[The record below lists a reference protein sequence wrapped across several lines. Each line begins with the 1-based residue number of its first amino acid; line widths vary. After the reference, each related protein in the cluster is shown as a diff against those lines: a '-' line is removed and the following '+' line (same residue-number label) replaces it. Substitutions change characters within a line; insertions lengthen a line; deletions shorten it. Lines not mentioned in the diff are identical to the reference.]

1 MSGGGWR
8 FSHYV
13 VSDSCNPM
21 DCTPPSSSV
30 HGISQARN
38 TGLCCRFHPQG
49 IFLTQGSNPHLLHW
63 QADSLPLVR
72 LGSSIFKG
80 LKCFTNTSREIHILS
95 LGPHEAKPILYLG
108 CWMKHKCLI
117 SICWMCEWMNKNTH
131 TTKSG
136 HGSVDP
142 LFPKPKYHLRPRPS
156 DFIL

>member
-1 MSGGGWR
+1 M
-8 FSHYV
+8 
-13 VSDSCNPM
+13 SDSLRPHRLYPTKLLCPWNFL
-21 DCTPPSSSV
+21 
-30 HGISQARN
+30 GKN
-38 TGLCCRFHPQG
+38 TWGGCHFLLQG
-49 IFLTQGSNPHLLHW
+49 IFPTQGSNPHLLHW

-136 HGSVDP
+136 YGSVDP